1 MKKCKILSVSWFWYP
16 TGGDW
21 TYIENINK
29 LYVLNGYEVIPFS
42 AKNEKNITVDS
53 NKYFVDSFDFK
64 EVNKKRNVSN
74 GIKVIKSAIVSSD
87 AVRKLK
93 LLLEEHDIKIA
104 HLHNIHHYIT
114 PAIIDVLKQRNIKII
129 WSLHDYKIICPENSF
144 VSNGKICEKCINGA
158 YINCTLNKCKKSSFL
173 ASMLASIDAYY
184 YHKSK
189 VYDKVDHFLCP
200 SLFLY
205 NKFLQA
211 GFKKEKLSVTNYCY
225 DISIIDSLVQSRI
238 KETCILGERYILY
251 VGRLENIKGVKTLI
265 SAVSQTNITL
275 KIIGGG
281 TIEKELKEMVIKN
294 SYTNIEFLGFQ
305 SKNEVFNYTY
315 NAEFVICPSE
325 WYENF
330 PFSIIETFLF
340 SKPVI
345 GSRIGGI
352 PELVID
358 NLTGFLF
365 ETGNV
370 VELKERISYL
380 WENPSIAIRLGE
392 NARKHAYELVNNNTH
407 WEKIKHILNN

>member
-53 NKYFVDSFDFK
+53 SKFFVNSFDFK

-74 GIKVIKSAIVSSD
+74 GIKVVKSAIVSSD

-158 YINCTLNKCKKSSFL
+158 YVNCTLNKCKKSSFL
-173 ASMLASIDAYY
+173 ASLLASIDAYY

-225 DISIIDSLVQSRI
+225 DITIIDSLVQSRI
-238 KETCILGERYILY
+238 RQTSIVGERYILY

-265 SAVSQTNITL
+265 KAVSQTNITL

-281 TIEKELKEMVIKN
+281 TIEKELKELVVN
-294 SYTNIEFLGFQ
+294 NDYTNIEFLGFQ
-305 SKNEVFNYTY
+305 SKNEVFNYTH

-370 VELKERISYL
+370 VELKEKISYL
-380 WENPSIAIRLGE
+380 WDNPSIAVQLGE

-407 WEKIKHILNN
+407 WEKIKFILNN